1 MNKSGKIFWLLL
13 SILFAVGSITAGT
26 IYDGKRKKNLEIQTV
41 KTVKTTS
48 SIKLEETNNNIEEK
62 DKTSKTE
69 ESKSKT
75 KNSEE
80 DSNLTEADSTAVT
93 NAESLISVIIVDGQ
107 VGSNF
112 TLDDYKAAK
121 LAVDDLPSSSKK
133 TELSGKIT
141 QIETALTNMGI
152 AY

>member
-41 KTVKTTS
+41 KTTS
-48 SIKLEETNNNIEEK
+48 SIKLEETSNDIEEK

-69 ESKSKT
+69 ESKTKT

-93 NAESLISVIIVDGQ
+93 NAENLISVIIVDGQ

-121 LAVDDLPSSSKK
+121 LAVDNLPSSSKK

>member
-48 SIKLEETNNNIEEK
+48 SIKLEETNNIEEK

-80 DSNLTEADSTAVT
+80 DSNLTEAESTAVT

-121 LAVDDLPSSSKK
+121 LAVDNLPSSSKK

>member
-41 KTVKTTS
+41 KTTS
-48 SIKLEETNNNIEEK
+48 SIKLEETNNDIEEK

-69 ESKSKT
+69 ESKTKT

-93 NAESLISVIIVDGQ
+93 NAENLISVIIVDGQ

-121 LAVDDLPSSSKK
+121 LAVDNLPSSSKK

>member
-41 KTVKTTS
+41 KTTS
-48 SIKLEETNNNIEEK
+48 SIKLEETNNDIEEK

-69 ESKSKT
+69 ESKTKT

-93 NAESLISVIIVDGQ
+93 NAENLISVIIVDGQ

-121 LAVDDLPSSSKK
+121 LAVDNLPSSSKK
-133 TELSGKIT
+133 TELSEKIT

>member
-26 IYDGKRKKNLEIQTV
+26 IYDGKRKKNLEIQS
-41 KTVKTTS
+41 VKTTS
-48 SIKLEETNNNIEEK
+48 SIKLEETNNDIEEK

-69 ESKSKT
+69 ELKTKT

-121 LAVDDLPSSSKK
+121 LAVDNLPSSAKK

>member
-48 SIKLEETNNNIEEK
+48 SIKLEETNNIEEK

-121 LAVDDLPSSSKK
+121 LAVDNLPSSSKK

>member
-41 KTVKTTS
+41 KTTS
-48 SIKLEETNNNIEEK
+48 SIKLEETNNDIEEK

-69 ESKSKT
+69 ESKTKT

-80 DSNLTEADSTAVT
+80 DSNLTEADFTAVT
-93 NAESLISVIIVDGQ
+93 NAENLISVIIVDGQ

-121 LAVDDLPSSSKK
+121 LAVDNLPSSAKK

>member
-41 KTVKTTS
+41 KTTS
-48 SIKLEETNNNIEEK
+48 SIKLEETNNIEEK

-121 LAVDDLPSSSKK
+121 LAVDNLPSSSKK

>member
-41 KTVKTTS
+41 KTTS
-48 SIKLEETNNNIEEK
+48 SIKLEETSNDIEEK

-69 ESKSKT
+69 ESKTKT

-80 DSNLTEADSTAVT
+80 DSNLTEADSTAVA
-93 NAESLISVIIVDGQ
+93 NAENLISVIIVDGQ

-121 LAVDDLPSSSKK
+121 LAVDNLPSSAKK

>member
-41 KTVKTTS
+41 KTTS
-48 SIKLEETNNNIEEK
+48 SIKLEETNNDIEEK
-62 DKTSKTE
+62 GKTSKTE
-69 ESKSKT
+69 ESKTKT

-93 NAESLISVIIVDGQ
+93 NAENLISVIIVIIYRY
-107 VGSNF
+107 F
-112 TLDDYKAAK
+112 F
-121 LAVDDLPSSSKK
+121 SK
-133 TELSGKIT
+133 
-141 QIETALTNMGI
+141 TN
-152 AY
+152 